1 MFKGISSKQVLLE
14 GESPTLNGFI
24 VFSSVLMSVRD
35 ISHDLTV
42 M

>member
-14 GESPTLNGFI
+14 GESPILNSFI